1 VRVKVILNPYAKRG
15 LARKQVSRV
24 RSVLADSGI
33 KADLTIIERKSQARQ
48 EAMAAAFGPYD
59 AVVVAGGDGTLHD
72 VINGLMIASS
82 GGQTCPVGILP
93 LGTANDFYD
102 MAGLPPDLDDAVQVI
117 AGGSKRQIDAGSVR
131 YVDDSSSNGGSSNYQ
146 GCFFDNNCALAMEPV
161 VTQQADQITFPSG
174 SMRYVVAVAKTLLH
188 MKAWNMQIVWDNGAY
203 EGPIYLLSIANTP
216 RTGGVFM
223 ISPEASMDDGL
234 FDFVFA
240 PVLPKAQVLALLPRL
255 LNGSHIHHPKVVS
268 GRTTKMHIKSQ
279 PGTPIHAD
287 GEIISEGATM
297 VEYRILPGKITL
309 LAPN

>member
-1 VRVKVILNPYAKRG
+1 MRVKVILNPYARRG
-15 LARKQVSRV
+15 LARKQIGRV
-24 RSVLADSGI
+24 QSVLAAAGI
-33 KADLTIIERKSQARQ
+33 SADLTILQRKCQARQ
-48 EAMAAAFGPYD
+48 EAMGAAFGPYD

-93 LGTANDFYD
+93 LGTANDFYE
-102 MAGLPPDLDDAVQVI
+102 MAGLPCDLEDAVQVI
-117 AGGSKRQIDAGSVR
+117 AAGNERRIDAGSVR
-131 YVDDSSSNGGSSNYQ
+131 FIDSPSFNGTEATFR

-161 VTQQADQITFPSG
+161 VTQQANKIAYPRG
-174 SMRYVVAVAKTLLH
+174 HLRYVVAVAKTLLQ
-188 MKAWNMQIVWDNGAY
+188 MKAWNMQITWDNGAY
-203 EGPIYLLSIANTP
+203 EGPIYLLSIANSP

-223 ISPEASMDDGL
+223 VSPDASMDDGL

-287 GEIISEGATM
+287 GEIISVGATS
-297 VEYRILPGKITL
+297 VDYRILPGKITL
-309 LAPN
+309 LSPN